1 MKQWWKNLFSK
12 KEVKIYVNDLG
23 YEITEREYYE
33 WKRRQRDRLMGS
45 ASQNRVR
52 QGLVSESQSEV
63 NESSRSKKQT
73 IQYRSELVPELEDEH
88 RGLIERYLLIGE
100 MFSKGDYPRLKQELK
115 RFKVEFNTHIVKEN
129 LYFYVYLE
137 QTMGVD
143 SENREIIRDFRREM
157 NHIARL
163 VKKFINKYSNV
174 EFNADMSTQF
184 AQDYEQMKGGLV
196 ERIESEENNLYTLY
210 APPEREKGMIA

>member
-12 KEVKIYVNDLG
+12 REVKIYVNDLG
-23 YEITEREYYE
+23 YEITEQEYYE
-33 WKRRQRDRLMGS
+33 WKRSQRDRLMGA
-45 ASQNRVR
+45 ASHHRMRHVPVGESHGDKSQQNNNK
-52 QGLVSESQSEV
+52 Q
-63 NESSRSKKQT
+63 QT
-73 IQYRSELVPELEDEH
+73 IQYRSELVPELKDEH
-88 RGLIERYLLIGE
+88 RELVERYLLIGAL
-100 MFSKGDYPRLKQELK
+100 FSNRDYPRLKQELK

-137 QTMGVD
+137 QTMGMD

-163 VKKFINKYSNV
+163 VKKFISRYV
-174 EFNADMSTQF
+174 GAEFTADVVAQF
-184 AQDYEQMKGGLV
+184 ARDYEAMKGGLV

-210 APPEREKGMIA
+210 SPPERNDSLIA